1 MSSELIKGIV
11 YILAFLISDILGYK
25 LTSLTTTP
33 EIINKKNNTSSIE
46 IVTSSIDSN
55 GEIKIEIKT
64 VSSTII
70 ATSSLKNLPFLTS
83 STSSES
89 FFNISSTKE
98 K

>member
-1 MSSELIKGIV
+1 MSSELIKGII

-33 EIINKKNNTSSIE
+33 EIINNKKNNTSSIE

-70 ATSSLKNLPFLTS
+70 ATSSLKNLPF